1 MNKSKSKELQTVLKK
16 NCIDKYKLSIERYYD
31 ETKDQLGVTI
41 SMNRELNE
49 LLQAL
54 AIPTEETTDKIS
66 YRDIEIGFT
75 RFLVRR
81 PLGIALSNF
90 WGWMFTKDFLKQKS
104 TTFYF
109 DTVAQ
114 AESII
119 YLIKEKFAGFLE
131 QCIYVLRPEKY
142 EIVVNVSQKRG

>member
-16 NCIDKYKLSIERYYD
+16 KCIDKYKLSIEKYYD
-31 ETKDQLGVTI
+31 ETKDQIGVKL
-41 SMNRELNE
+41 SVNRELNE

-66 YRDIEIGFT
+66 YREIEIGFT
-75 RFLVRR
+75 RLLVRR
-81 PLGIALSNF
+81 PLGSALNSF
-90 WGWMFTKDFLKQKS
+90 WGWMFTKDFLKTKS

-109 DTVAQ
+109 DNVTQ
-114 AESII
+114 AETMI

-142 EIVVNVSQKRG
+142 EIVVNVSQKRE